1 MMALLLYRIA
11 RIPRAGDRE
20 RMLTPKQETRILN
33 MVMANN
39 TIRLHEIQQQVIEYD
54 RTFANINNV
63 SISAISRLLERNKMC
78 MKPIYRVLF
87 ERNSTLW
94 ICAGNQQYYS
104 SVEYRSPYWYWPGSM
119 SGLDTQC
126 KVILS
131 PLPCTWRHSMW
142 CQWNLVV
149 SKAYGC
155 SVISFC

>member
-20 RMLTPKQETRILN
+20 RLLTPEQETHILN

-87 ERNSTLW
+87 EKNSTF
-94 ICAGNQQYYS
+94 
-104 SVEYRSPYWYWPGSM
+104 V
-119 SGLDTQC
+119 
-126 KVILS
+126 
-131 PLPCTWRHSMW
+131 
-142 CQWNLVV
+142 
-149 SKAYGC
+149 
-155 SVISFC
+155 